1 MRRSAASRS
10 LRLATWGSGHPA
22 SNSCSRTADLG
33 RIVRTAAD
41 GETAGGH
48 GAAALRL
55 HPRSTPVRVR
65 GGELSPPPDVE
76 AAARVL
82 ALHRQRVAAETGD
95 RDGSGSA
102 ARPRQRRVPDVLA
115 LRVVQLDGEPILS
128 ASDWEKHSYSTHKD
142 IPKDPNDI
150 QKMIR
155 DSLETEREAIEF
167 YNNLHH
173 KTQHTDPVTAQ
184 MVVKILADEI
194 EDEDKLL
201 RLLGGQ

>member
-1 MRRSAASRS
+1 MKRK
-10 LRLATWGSGHPA
+10 GVEII
-22 SNSCSRTADLG
+22 DLDVKEL
-33 RIVRTAAD
+33 ISD
-41 GETAGGH
+41 LNK
-48 GAAALRL
+48 AL
-55 HPRSTPVRVR
+55 
-65 GGELSPPPDVE
+65 
-76 AAARVL
+76 
-82 ALHRQRVAAETGD
+82 AAEAIAAY
-95 RDGSGSA
+95 RYKILSKIVSGVNSLHIA
-102 ARPRQRRVPDVLA
+102 EMFEEMSNEEWDHVGLFMERI
-115 LRVVQLDGEPILS
+115 VQLDGEPILS
-128 ASDWEKHSYSTHKD
+128 TSDWEKHSYSTHKD

-201 RLLGGQ
+201 RLLGRQ